1 MPPPP
6 PSPGRL
12 HHPWPPL
19 LPLQGGCIIRAI
31 FLDDIKQAYER
42 NPALPNL
49 MVDPFFAK
57 GLADRQ
63 AAWRR
68 VVSLAV
74 NNGLPTP
81 GMTTSLAYFDTYR

>member
-1 MPPPP
+1 
-6 PSPGRL
+6 
-12 HHPWPPL
+12 
-19 LPLQGGCIIRAI
+19 
-31 FLDDIKQAYER
+31 
-42 NPALPNL
+42 